1 MSDNTLNKALG
12 IMGCD
17 SPWRRRLR
25 ARLTLDRVDLA
36 QRVGA
41 FDDDGS
47 GSLTRPRNGEK
58 TPRRDKVVRVSL
70 ARATRT
76 RSRIYSRALL
86 ARTRAFNAAFV

>member
-25 ARLTLDRVDLA
+25 ARLPLDRVDLA

-41 FDDDGS
+41 FDAD
-47 GSLTRPRNGEK
+47 
-58 TPRRDKVVRVSL
+58 VVE
-70 ARATRT
+70 A
-76 RSRIYSRALL
+76 
-86 ARTRAFNAAFV
+86 

>member
-25 ARLTLDRVDLA
+25 ARLPLDLVDLA

-41 FDDDGS
+41 FHDD
-47 GSLTRPRNGEK
+47 
-58 TPRRDKVVRVSL
+58 VVE
-70 ARATRT
+70 A
-76 RSRIYSRALL
+76 
-86 ARTRAFNAAFV
+86 

>member
-25 ARLTLDRVDLA
+25 ARLPLDRVDLA

-41 FDDDGS
+41 FDDD
-47 GSLTRPRNGEK
+47 
-58 TPRRDKVVRVSL
+58 VVE
-70 ARATRT
+70 A
-76 RSRIYSRALL
+76 
-86 ARTRAFNAAFV
+86 